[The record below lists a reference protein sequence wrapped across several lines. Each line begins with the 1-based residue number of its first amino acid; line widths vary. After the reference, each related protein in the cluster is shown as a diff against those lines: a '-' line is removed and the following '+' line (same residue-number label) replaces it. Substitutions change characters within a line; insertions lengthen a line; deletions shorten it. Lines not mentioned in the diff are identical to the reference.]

1 MRRIPRSPVSYA
13 DADQARRR
21 RLPAKWLA
29 AMLITTAVALLAPG
43 ATYVTAGRSSAAT
56 ATTMAATART
66 TSTTTTTAATAATA
80 GTTSTAGITTAATAV
95 GCRGVTEAL
104 LPANGFIT
112 NPSRAQGGHL
122 WWHRS
127 ADGGVCIG
135 TVIMWVRYN
144 TAAAKTWRVIVYSA
158 RHPGGLTVASRALT
172 LERGWYW
179 RGFGVHRAY
188 QGLSAVCVT
197 ATESF
202 GMSCVRFS
210 APVS

>member
-1 MRRIPRSPVSYA
+1 MAGRHAHHHGGSAARAGRDLRDGRPVQRRDGDNHGGHGEDNEHDDNHGGHGGHGGDNEHGGDNNRSHGG
-13 DADQARRR
+13 
-21 RLPAKWLA
+21 RLPGRHRGA
-29 AMLITTAVALLAPG
+29 A
-43 ATYVTAGRSSAAT
+43 
-56 ATTMAATART
+56 
-66 TSTTTTTAATAATA
+66 
-80 GTTSTAGITTAATAV
+80 
-95 GCRGVTEAL
+95 
-104 LPANGFIT
+104 PANGFVT

-158 RHPGGLTVASRALT
+158 RHPGGLTVASRTFT

-179 RGFGVHRAY
+179 RGFGVHRSF
-188 QGLSAVCVT
+188 QDLSAVCVT

-210 APVS
+210 APAG

>member
-1 MRRIPRSPVSYA
+1 VRRVLRSPFSYA

-29 AMLITTAVALLAPG
+29 AMLITAAVALLAPG
-43 ATYVTAGRSSAAT
+43 VTYVTAGRSSTTAATTATTTTATVATTAT
-56 ATTMAATART
+56 ATT
-66 TSTTTTTAATAATA
+66 TAA
-80 GTTSTAGITTAATAV
+80 
-95 GCRGVTEAL
+95 GCRGVTQAL

-127 ADGGVCIG
+127 ADGSVCIG
-135 TVIMWVRYN
+135 TVIMWVQYN
-144 TAAAKTWRVIVYSA
+144 TTAAKTWRVVVRSA
-158 RHPGGLTVASRALT
+158 RHPGGLTVASRAFT
-172 LERGWYW
+172 LKRGWYW
-179 RGFGVHRAY
+179 WGFGVHQAY

-202 GMSCVRFS
+202 GTSCVHFGGP
-210 APVS
+210 AG

>member
-1 MRRIPRSPVSYA
+1 VRRIPRSPVSYA

-29 AMLITTAVALLAPG
+29 AMLITAAVALLAPG
-43 ATYVTAGRSSAAT
+43 VTYVTAGRSGTTAA
-56 ATTMAATART
+56 A
-66 TSTTTTTAATAATA
+66 TTTATMTAAT
-80 GTTSTAGITTAATAV
+80 TAA
-95 GCRGVTEAL
+95 GCRGVTQAL

-127 ADGGVCIG
+127 ADGSVCIG
-135 TVIMWVRYN
+135 TVIMWVQYN
-144 TAAAKTWRVIVYSA
+144 ATAAKTWRVIVYSA
-158 RHPGGLTVASRALT
+158 RHPGGLTVASRTFT
-172 LERGWYW
+172 LKRGWYW
-179 RGFGVHRAY
+179 WGFGVRQVY

-202 GMSCVRFS
+202 GMSCVHFS
-210 APVS
+210 GPAG

>member
-1 MRRIPRSPVSYA
+1 MRRIPHSPVSYA
-13 DADQARRR
+13 DANHARRK

-29 AMLITTAVALLAPG
+29 AMLITAAVALLAPG

-56 ATTMAATART
+56 AA
-66 TSTTTTTAATAATA
+66 TTTAAT
-80 GTTSTAGITTAATAV
+80 TTAATTAA

-104 LPANGFIT
+104 LPANGFIS
-112 NPSRAQGGHL
+112 NPIRAQGGHL

-127 ADGGVCIG
+127 ADGSVCIG

-144 TAAAKTWRVIVYSA
+144 TTAAKTWRVIVFSA
-158 RHPGGLTVASRALT
+158 RHPGGLTVASRAFALK
-172 LERGWYW
+172 RGWYW
-179 RGFGVHRAY
+179 RGFGVRQAY

-202 GMSCVRFS
+202 GTSCVHFGGP
-210 APVS
+210 AD

>member
-1 MRRIPRSPVSYA
+1 MRRIPRSPVGYA

-29 AMLITTAVALLAPG
+29 AMLITAAVALLAPG
-43 ATYVTAGRSSAAT
+43 VTYVTAGRSST
-56 ATTMAATART
+56 AKA
-66 TSTTTTTAATAATA
+66 TTTTTAAAA
-80 GTTSTAGITTAATAV
+80 TTAATRAA
-95 GCRGVTEAL
+95 GCRGVTQVL
-104 LPANGFIT
+104 LSANGFIT

-127 ADGGVCIG
+127 ADGSVCIG

-144 TAAAKTWRVIVYSA
+144 TTAAKTWRVIVYSA
-158 RHPGGLTVASRALT
+158 RHPGGLTVASRAFALK
-172 LERGWYW
+172 RGWYW
-179 RGFGVHRAY
+179 RGFGVHQAY
-188 QGLSAVCVT
+188 QGLSALCMT

-210 APVS
+210 GPAG

>member
-1 MRRIPRSPVSYA
+1 VRRIPRSPVSFA

-43 ATYVTAGRSSAAT
+43 VTYVTAGRSSTTAAAT
-56 ATTMAATART
+56 TAAMAATTAVAA
-66 TSTTTTTAATAATA
+66 TTAAA
-80 GTTSTAGITTAATAV
+80 TTAA

-122 WWHRS
+122 WWHRP
-127 ADGGVCIG
+127 ADGSVCIG
-135 TVIMWVRYN
+135 TVIMWVQYN
-144 TAAAKTWRVIVYSA
+144 TTAARTWRVIVYSA
-158 RHPGGLTVASRALT
+158 RHPGGLTVASRTLT

-179 RGFGVHRAY
+179 RGFGVRRSF
-188 QGLSAVCVT
+188 QDLSAVCVT

-202 GMSCVRFS
+202 GMSCVQFS
-210 APVS
+210 APAG

>member
-29 AMLITTAVALLAPG
+29 AMLITAAVALLAPG
-43 ATYVTAGRSSAAT
+43 VTYVTAGRSSTPAA
-56 ATTMAATART
+56 A
-66 TSTTTTTAATAATA
+66 TTTATMTAAT
-80 GTTSTAGITTAATAV
+80 TAA
-95 GCRGVTEAL
+95 GCRGVTQAL

-127 ADGGVCIG
+127 ADGSVCIG
-135 TVIMWVRYN
+135 TVIMWVQYN
-144 TAAAKTWRVIVYSA
+144 ATAAKTWRVIVYSA
-158 RHPGGLTVASRALT
+158 RHPGGLTVASRTFT
-172 LERGWYW
+172 LKRGWYW
-179 RGFGVHRAY
+179 WGFGVHQAY

-202 GMSCVRFS
+202 GMSCVQFS
-210 APVS
+210 GPAG

>member
-29 AMLITTAVALLAPG
+29 AMLITAAVALLAPG

-56 ATTMAATART
+56 ATTTAAAAM
-66 TSTTTTTAATAATA
+66 TAATAAA
-80 GTTSTAGITTAATAV
+80 

-104 LPANGFIT
+104 LPANGFIS

-127 ADGGVCIG
+127 ADGSVCIG

-144 TAAAKTWRVIVYSA
+144 TTAAKTWRVIVYSA
-158 RHPGGLTVASRALT
+158 RHPGGLTVASRAFT
-172 LERGWYW
+172 LKRGSYW
-179 RGFGVHRAY
+179 RGFGVHQAY

-197 ATESF
+197 ATESC
-202 GMSCVRFS
+202 GTSCVQFS
-210 APVS
+210 APEG